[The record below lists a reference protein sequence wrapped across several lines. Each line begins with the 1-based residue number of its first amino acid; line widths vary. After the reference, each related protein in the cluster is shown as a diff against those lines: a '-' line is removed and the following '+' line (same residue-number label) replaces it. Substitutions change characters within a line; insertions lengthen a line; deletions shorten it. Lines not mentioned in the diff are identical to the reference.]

1 MTTTLAVAN
10 QKGGVG
16 KTTTVASLGIALVER
31 GLRVL
36 LVDLDPQGGL
46 TFSLGIDP
54 EDVELTAGDVML
66 GHRPVAD
73 ALVVTDEGVHLLP
86 SSIALTRAEE
96 QLAGRTG
103 RERRLS
109 VALDAVAADYDWI
122 LVDCPP
128 TLGVLTVG
136 ALAAA
141 DEVLVPLQCETLSHR
156 GVGQLLDT
164 IHDVQ
169 QLLNPRRARARRPA
183 HGLRRT
189 HAARPRGARDDRR
202 DLRPGGARAG
212 HPEVRALRRGS
223 GDRPVGARHLAAPQ
237 GRRGVPRGGRP
248 ARGPRAGDRLTP
260 PRSEPPDRRVRGL
273 AHVRGYS
280 AAVASPPV
288 GC

>member
-66 GHRPVAD
+66 GRHRVTE

-96 QLAGRTG
+96 QLVGRTG

-141 DEVLVPLQCETLSHR
+141 DEVIVPLQCETLSHR

-169 QLLNPRRARARRPA
+169 QLLNPRLRVLGVLPTAYDGRTRHARAVLETIGETYGLDVLEPA
-183 HGLRRT
+183 IPKSVRFAEAPAIGRSVLGTSPRHKGAEAYRAV
-189 HAARPRGARDDRR
+189 AARLVDRT
-202 DLRPGGARAG
+202 P
-212 HPEVRALRRGS
+212 
-223 GDRPVGARHLAAPQ
+223 AP
-237 GRRGVPRGGRP
+237 
-248 ARGPRAGDRLTP
+248 
-260 PRSEPPDRRVRGL
+260 
-273 AHVRGYS
+273 
-280 AAVASPPV
+280 AVV
-288 GC
+288 